1 MSAPRRTINLGFDR
15 FSGLYLWAL
24 FILVFGIWTPSLFLT
39 SATLHSVA
47 SQEAIA
53 AMLGIAV
60 LIPLVAG
67 AYDLSVGSVINL
79 STVVVVILQTQNHWS
94 MWTAILIAIG
104 VSILIGVVN
113 GFVVVKLRVN
123 SFIATLGMATI
134 VTALQEIVSGQNQ
147 PLPPVSHAWN
157 ALTQTKVLGFQI
169 VVVYLIVLAIIA
181 WWVLEHTPVG
191 RYLYAVGGNAEAARL
206 SGVDVDRWTWLA
218 MIASSTI
225 CGVAGVFYASLTG
238 PSLTFGSSLLLPAF
252 AAAFL
257 GSTQLKPGRF
267 NVWGSMIAIYVLA
280 TGVKGLQL
288 ITGVQWLNDMFN
300 GVALIGAVAF
310 AVWRQRVAGSKPAA
324 EVEAS
329 PEAAGPGA
337 TETAALAVA
346 TTIEPGSAGGSDP
359 TLTQAQATS
368 QPLAGNP
375 RTP

>member
-1 MSAPRRTINLGFDR
+1 MSARRRSINLGFDR

-24 FILVFGIWTPSLFLT
+24 FILVFSIWTPSLFLT

-79 STVVVVILQTQNHWS
+79 STVMVVILQTQNHWN
-94 MWTAILIAIG
+94 MWMAMLVAVG
-104 VSILIGVVN
+104 VSIVVGAFN

-123 SFIATLGMATI
+123 SFIATLGMATV
-134 VTALQEIVSGQNQ
+134 VTAVQEIVSGQNQ

-169 VVVYLIVLAIIA
+169 VVVYLLVLAIIA

-191 RYLYAVGGNAEAARL
+191 RYLYAVGGNVEAARL
-206 SGVDVDRWTWLA
+206 SGVDVDRWTWLS
-218 MIASSTI
+218 MIASGTI
-225 CGVAGVFYASLTG
+225 AGIAGVFYASLTG
-238 PSLTFGSSLLLPAF
+238 PSLTFGGSLLLPAF

-300 GVALIGAVAF
+300 GVALVGAVAF
-310 AVWRQRVAGSKPAA
+310 AVWRQRVAGNKSASG
-324 EVEAS
+324 ERVEAP
-329 PEAAGPGA
+329 PEAVDPGV
-337 TETAALAVA
+337 TGAAPVPVA
-346 TTIEPGSAGGSDP
+346 APSGHGSGTGSDP
-359 TLTQAQATS
+359 TS
-368 QPLAGNP
+368 V
-375 RTP
+375 